1 MRQALIKL
9 LILSCFL
16 LAGISYADVF
26 NTLNYS
32 GRIVNYDGSPKTGSI
47 ELEVNFYNSITSDTS
62 VSSKDYPNVELTNG
76 VFSLAIDVSSDRE
89 TIFNPS
95 NETWIEITDKTNNRI
110 YPRQKLEAVPYAH
123 EAGGLAG
130 HPIPEDQPSNGDVM
144 KWDSTS
150 SSGFGEAQEGPLT
163 LLILLLEP

>member
-9 LILSCFL
+9 LTLSSFIV
-16 LAGISYADVF
+16 AGISNADVF

-62 VSSKDYPNVELTNG
+62 VSSKDYSNVELTNG

-89 TIFNPS
+89 TIFN
-95 NETWIEITDKTNNRI
+95 
-110 YPRQKLEAVPYAH
+110 Q
-123 EAGGLAG
+123 
-130 HPIPEDQPSNGDVM
+130 
-144 KWDSTS
+144 
-150 SSGFGEAQEGPLT
+150 
-163 LLILLLEP
+163 